1 MKIIVFDTETNGLI
15 PKNMDIVTDNLEFL
29 PYIVQLSY
37 ILFDTNSMKILVKHD
52 FIIKLPEDVQISE
65 KCVEVHGISKQIS
78 TIQGISIIDALS
90 NFQICLKQ
98 AQVVIGHNINFDINM
113 ITVES
118 LRNKMSVRKEF
129 LNTINY
135 CTMKRTVNLC
145 KIIAIN
151 KNNEE
156 YYKYPTLTQLHEHLF
171 AETPLGT
178 HNSMADV
185 FICLRCYYKVKF
197 DDDLCRLPGFKRSFY
212 KICK

>member
-1 MKIIVFDTETNGLI
+1 
-15 PKNMDIVTDNLEFL
+15 
-29 PYIVQLSY
+29 
-37 ILFDTNSMKILVKHD
+37 
-52 FIIKLPEDVQISE
+52 
-65 KCVEVHGISKQIS
+65 
-78 TIQGISIIDALS
+78 
-90 NFQICLKQ
+90 
-98 AQVVIGHNINFDINM
+98 M
-113 ITVES
+113 IATES
-118 LRNKMSVRKEF
+118 LRNKINVRKEF
-129 LNTINY
+129 MNTINY

>member
-52 FIIKLPEDVQISE
+52 FIIKLPEHVQISE

-98 AQVVIGHNINFDINM
+98 AQVVIGHNITFDIVVEQFLILF
-113 ITVES
+113 IT
-118 LRNKMSVRKEF
+118 L
-129 LNTINY
+129 INFSNHI
-135 CTMKRTVNLC
+135 KSEL
-145 KIIAIN
+145 AIWI
-151 KNNEE
+151 
-156 YYKYPTLTQLHEHLF
+156 Y
-171 AETPLGT
+171 
-178 HNSMADV
+178 
-185 FICLRCYYKVKF
+185 
-197 DDDLCRLPGFKRSFY
+197 
-212 KICK
+212 